1 MGDAARDE
9 GIARAQTGSEGQ
21 VIIFS
26 DWTKHVFFLQKIV
39 AGAKPDG
46 KVQVNHLLLCLEPVQ
61 LLLPLSQ
68 LCCLPQYFL
77 LFLAKLCLLFQL
89 FAHLY
94 NVNHI

>member
-1 MGDAARDE
+1 MGDAPRDE
-9 GIARAQTGSEGQ
+9 GVTGAQTGSEGQ
-21 VIIFS
+21 VKIFL
-26 DWTKHVFFLQKIV
+26 DWAKHFFFFKNV
-39 AGAKPDG
+39 AGPKPDG

-61 LLLPLSQ
+61 LLPPLSQ

-77 LFLAKLCLLFQL
+77 LLLAKLCLLFQL